1 MNAAWANMSAMD
13 ELPVA
18 VIAGVGEGL
27 GFALGKRFARAG
39 YKVALAAR
47 SAERIRRLAGEIV
60 QSGAQAFAAPAD
72 LREEQEVKALFD
84 ALESE
89 HGPVE
94 VAVFNAGANFRAPIR
109 DTPADMFEK
118 IWRLGCYAGFLF
130 GREAAQ
136 RMVPR
141 AKGTILF
148 TGATASMRGASHFA
162 AFAAAKNG
170 LRAVA
175 QSMARELGPQGIH
188 VAHVVIDGMIDT
200 AAVRARF
207 PERVKDLGPDAM
219 LGTDALAELFYQ
231 IHAQPRSAWTFE
243 ADARPWA
250 ERF

>member
-1 MNAAWANMSAMD
+1 MSA
-13 ELPVA
+13 ERPPVA

-27 GFALGKRFARAG
+27 GYALARRFARAG
-39 YKVALAAR
+39 YNVALVAR
-47 SAERIRRLAGEIV
+47 SAERLARLAEEIRKA
-60 QSGAQAFAAPAD
+60 GGKAFPAPTD
-72 LREEQEVKALFD
+72 VREEQEVMALFD

-94 VAVFNAGANFRAPIR
+94 VAAFNAGANFRASIH

-130 GREAAQ
+130 GREAAR
-136 RMVPR
+136 RMTPR
-141 AKGTILF
+141 GKGTILF
-148 TGATASMRGASHFA
+148 TGATASIRGASHFA

-175 QSMARELGPQGIH
+175 QSMARELGPKGIH

-200 AAVRARF
+200 AAVRQRF

-219 LGTDALAELFYQ
+219 LDTAAIAELFYQ
-231 IHAQPRSAWTFE
+231 VHAQPRSAWTFE
-243 ADARPWA
+243 ADLRPFG
-250 ERF
+250 EKF

>member
-1 MNAAWANMSAMD
+1 MPAMD
-13 ELPVA
+13 KPPVA

-27 GFALGKRFARAG
+27 GFALGKRFSRAG

-47 SAERIRRLAGEIV
+47 TAERIARLAGEI
-60 QSGAQAFAAPAD
+60 GRGGGKAFAAPVD
-72 LREEQEVKALFD
+72 LREEKEVVALFD

-94 VAVFNAGANFRAPIR
+94 VAVFNAGANFRAPIQE
-109 DTPADMFEK
+109 TPAEMFEK

-130 GREAAQ
+130 GREAAR
-136 RMVPR
+136 RMAAR
-141 AKGTILF
+141 SKGTILF
-148 TGATASMRGASHFA
+148 TGATASIRGASHFA

-175 QSMARELGPQGIH
+175 QSMARELGPKGIH

-250 ERF
+250 EKF